1 MPLEGRVLKNEFAFF
16 GEQIYVRELQVSM
29 VLQLSLRLFLYRAKG
44 VINFQPICKVVVLDG
59 VCNVTLPEETN
70 SLEFVGVEEK
80 SFVVLFLLKSN
91 VAVIYRLLVP
101 T

>member
-1 MPLEGRVLKNEFAFF
+1 M
-16 GEQIYVRELQVSM
+16 I
-29 VLQLSLRLFLYRAKG
+29 LQLSLRLFLYRAKA

-59 VCNVTLPEETN
+59 ICNVTLPEETN